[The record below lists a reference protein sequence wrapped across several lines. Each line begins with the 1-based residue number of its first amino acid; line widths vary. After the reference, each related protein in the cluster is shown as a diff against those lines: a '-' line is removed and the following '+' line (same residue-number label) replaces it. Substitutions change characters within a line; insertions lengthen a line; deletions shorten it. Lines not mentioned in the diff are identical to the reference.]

1 MGTSKKHILVVDD
14 EELMRALLIAALDA
28 EGYDV
33 VAVDDRQALHAVYA
47 DPPMM
52 IFVDLMRPTLTG
64 EEICRQV
71 RAQPD
76 IAAIPIIAMSAGRA
90 LGAVMDLGIFNDY
103 LPKPFSLCVL
113 AQVVDRWIPGQ
124 RDKLTTLDLPCCH
137 EAPAL
142 QHRA

>member
-1 MGTSKKHILVVDD
+1 MGTSKEHILVVDD

-33 VAVDDRQALHAVYA
+33 VAVDDRQALHAVHA

-52 IFVDLMRPTLTG
+52 IFVDLMMPTLTG

-76 IAAIPIIAMSAGRA
+76 IATIPIIAMSAGRSPD
-90 LGAVMDLGIFNDY
+90 AVMDLGIFNDY
-103 LPKPFSLCVL
+103 LPKPFSLCML
-113 AQVVDRWIPGQ
+113 AQVVDRWTPGQ
-124 RDKLTTLDLPCCH
+124 RNKLVISDLPCCY
-137 EAPAL
+137 EAPTL
-142 QHRA
+142 QHPA